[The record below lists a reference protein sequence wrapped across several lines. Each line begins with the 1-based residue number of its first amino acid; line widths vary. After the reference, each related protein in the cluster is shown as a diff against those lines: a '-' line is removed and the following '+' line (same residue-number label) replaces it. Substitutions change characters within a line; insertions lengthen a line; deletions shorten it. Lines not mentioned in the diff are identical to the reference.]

1 LKPIIQEIKKL
12 GIRVSLFV
20 DPSEIM
26 VEGAAA
32 IGADRIEL
40 YTEPYASAF
49 PNTPADAIR
58 PFVKAAQIA
67 GELGLEVNAGHDLNL
82 QNLAFFART
91 IPGLCEVSIG
101 HALITDALY
110 YGIENTIQ
118 LYLAKL
124 HQT

>member
-1 LKPIIQEIKKL
+1 NIISTL
-12 GIRVSLFV
+12 LADGIRSSIFV
-20 DPSEIM
+20 GADEDL
-26 VEGAAA
+26 VRAAA
-32 IGADRIEL
+32 ATGSRRIEL